1 MVYRF
6 IDNNKEE
13 YGLRW
18 LCNRLNISTN
28 AYYNYLKDN
37 KKDYRKRKELILNT
51 IKHIYFDNNRI
62 IGHRAMVIFLKRR
75 GITLSKTTVHK
86 YMNKELNLHSIV
98 LRKKPRYVQGQKNK
112 IFPNLLNQKFDVDK
126 KKKIWC
132 TDFTYIRMGNGKM
145 RYNCSIIDLHERIV
159 VSSVNSKYIN
169 TDLALEALEL
179 ALLTEKPAEGL
190 ILHSDQGTQFT
201 SWDFVDYCKEK
212 GIVQSMSKAGCPYD
226 NAPME
231 RFYNT
236 FKNELIYQN
245 TYYNEE
251 SLDEAV
257 NKYVFLWY
265 NHIRPHSHN
274 GGLTPFEARNL

>member
-1 MVYRF
+1 
-6 IDNNKEE
+6 
-13 YGLRW
+13 
-18 LCNRLNISTN
+18 
-28 AYYNYLKDN
+28 
-37 KKDYRKRKELILNT
+37 
-51 IKHIYFDNNRI
+51 
-62 IGHRAMVIFLKRR
+62 
-75 GITLSKTTVHK
+75 
-86 YMNKELNLHSIV
+86 
-98 LRKKPRYVQGQKNK
+98 
-112 IFPNLLNQKFDVDK
+112 
-126 KKKIWC
+126 
-132 TDFTYIRMGNGKM
+132 M

-179 ALLTEKPAEGL
+179 ALLTEKPTEGL

-212 GIVQSMSKAGCPYD
+212 RIVQSMSKAGCPYD

>member
-75 GITLSKTTVHK
+75 GITVSKTTVHK

-98 LRKKPRYVQGQKNK
+98 LRKKPRYVQG
-112 IFPNLLNQKFDVDK
+112 
-126 KKKIWC
+126 
-132 TDFTYIRMGNGKM
+132 
-145 RYNCSIIDLHERIV
+145 
-159 VSSVNSKYIN
+159 
-169 TDLALEALEL
+169 
-179 ALLTEKPAEGL
+179 
-190 ILHSDQGTQFT
+190 
-201 SWDFVDYCKEK
+201 
-212 GIVQSMSKAGCPYD
+212 
-226 NAPME
+226 
-231 RFYNT
+231 
-236 FKNELIYQN
+236 
-245 TYYNEE
+245 
-251 SLDEAV
+251 
-257 NKYVFLWY
+257 
-265 NHIRPHSHN
+265 
-274 GGLTPFEARNL
+274 